1 MMIMKIRLQAKMRKS
16 HMKPKMPAILLSL
29 VVLCLV
35 LLSACSTNTG
45 KTVSNTSPPIPT
57 PTSDSALKNQGEMQ
71 LRTFQQWIA
80 LMQQYNGDTTTFQQ
94 QYSSDLQTLN
104 NAKTAT
110 AYVAAL
116 AKLNAHV
123 EAIKIPAMKAE
134 SQSLQYQLQQEVA
147 SWGQQ
152 HQYHDSFNNT
162 NYPLGFEYGATGV
175 GGWVQQELN
184 TAKTLA
190 DYQQAIEDLN
200 TYLTNFQAMM
210 TDAADKT
217 PYNKIH
223 QTDLQLMQHYGF
235 MNGKVVVISL
245 HEQAMRVYQNGKL
258 ANAFLVTTGR
268 PEKPSPPGTWWVEAK
283 QSPTV
288 FKANVPK
295 TSPYWYPDTPINYA
309 MQYHSDGYFLHDSWW
324 RADYGPGTN
333 FPHQDATGD
342 SFSAY
347 GSHGCVNIAKNN
359 ALWLYNFVQLYT
371 PVLIY

>member
-1 MMIMKIRLQAKMRKS
+1 MSMKIKVQEKMRKW
-16 HMKPKMPAILLSL
+16 HVEPEMPTILVSL
-29 VVLCLV
+29 VMLCLV

-45 KTVSNTSPPIPT
+45 KTASNTSTPIAIQTTDP
-57 PTSDSALKNQGEMQ
+57 SLKNQGEMQ
-71 LRTFQQWIA
+71 LRAFQQWIA
-80 LMQQYNGDTTTFQQ
+80 LMQQYNGDITTFQQ
-94 QYSSDLQTLN
+94 QYSSDLQALN

-110 AYVAAL
+110 AYAAVL

-123 EAIKIPAMKAE
+123 QAIKIPAMKAQG
-134 SQSLQYQLQQEVA
+134 QSLQYQLQQETA

-152 HQYHDSFNNT
+152 HQYHDSFNNK
-162 NYPLGFEYGATGV
+162 NYPLGFEYGPTGI
-175 GGWVQQELN
+175 GDWVQRELN
-184 TAKTLA
+184 AAQTLA

-210 TDAADKT
+210 TNAVDKS
-217 PYNKIH
+217 PYNKVH
-223 QTDLQLMQHYGF
+223 QTDIQLMQHYGF
-235 MNGKVVVISL
+235 MDRKVVVISL
-245 HEQAMRVYQNGKL
+245 YEQAMRVYQNGKL
-258 ANAFLVTTGR
+258 VNAFLVTTGR
-268 PEKPSPPGTWWVEAK
+268 PERPSPPGTWWVEAK

-309 MQYHSDGYFLHDSWW
+309 MQYHSNGYFLHDSWW

-342 SFSAY
+342 PFSAY
-347 GSHGCVNIAKNN
+347 GSHGCVNIAKDN

-371 PVLIY
+371 TVLIY

>member
-1 MMIMKIRLQAKMRKS
+1 MIMKIRLQEKMRNS
-16 HMKPKMPAILLSL
+16 HMKPKMLTILLSL
-29 VVLCLV
+29 VILCLV

-45 KTVSNTSPPIPT
+45 KTISNASTPT
-57 PTSDSALKNQGEMQ
+57 PISTSDPALKKQGEMQ
-71 LRTFQQWIA
+71 LRAFQQWIA

-94 QYSSDLQTLN
+94 QYSSDLQALN

-110 AYVAAL
+110 AYTAAL

-175 GGWVQQELN
+175 GGWAQQALN
-184 TAKTLA
+184 TAKTL
-190 DYQQAIEDLN
+190 DDFQQAIEDLN

-210 TDAADKT
+210 TDATDKT

-235 MNGKVVVISL
+235 KSGKVVVISL
-245 HEQAMRVYQNGKL
+245 HEQAMRVYQNGRL
-258 ANAFLVTTGR
+258 VNAFLVTTGR

-324 RADYGPGTN
+324 RADYGPDTN